1 MQKEKYMNHD
11 STIKEQRM
19 ILRKR
24 RNNNKIKMGQRKNSI
39 TEKLRTDLLKRT
51 QTSNKENNI
60 HVHAY

>member
-1 MQKEKYMNHD
+1 MIQPVRF
-11 STIKEQRM
+11 IKEQRM

-24 RNNNKIKMGQRKNSI
+24 RNNNKIKMRQRKNSI

>member
-1 MQKEKYMNHD
+1 MIQPVRF
-11 STIKEQRM
+11 IKEQRM